1 MRAFAMLVAAG
12 LMLAA
17 CAGAPSRA
25 PASPEAG
32 YLHLGP
38 LVLQTRT
45 VEIDRGNVDGGPL
58 ADAAYLWAQDRLQ
71 ASAGGNGVARFTVK
85 RADIRERPYGGPTG
99 RDEGMV
105 SRALRYQ
112 AEIEAEIQIL
122 SDQNAPR
129 GVVVGRGGGVV
140 VLGEDANAVEQ
151 ERALDRLISQAIAG
165 MNDQF
170 ERALAR
176 RR

>member
-1 MRAFAMLVAAG
+1 
-12 LMLAA
+12 
-17 CAGAPSRA
+17 
-25 PASPEAG
+25 
-32 YLHLGP
+32 
-38 LVLQTRT
+38 
-45 VEIDRGNVDGGPL
+45 
-58 ADAAYLWAQDRLQ
+58 
-71 ASAGGNGVARFTVK
+71 
-85 RADIRERPYGGPTG
+85 
-99 RDEGMV
+99 MV